1 MFPQMRDDRD
11 KRTNSVFKEAWR
23 RLPANVKQKYYDLA
37 AEKKFV
43 KKTMVLAAKD
53 EPSIEPSD
61 IVIQDSKSSFNK
73 KIDYNFERKLA

>member
-53 EPSIEPSD
+53 EPSD

-73 KIDYNFERKLA
+73 KIDYNFERKLAQ